1 MRVHEFTEHYYAL
14 VLIQEGVWYFWVK
27 ERGFVLTGITH
38 ATRFDSPKAAKA
50 VMTKARKKY
59 TRAPWV
65 GIKETDEMIIA
76 EVDAK
81 VPVQEVVA

>member
-1 MRVHEFTEHYYAL
+1 MRVHTFTEHYYVL
-14 VLIQEGVWYFWVK
+14 VLIQEGVWRFWAK
-27 ERGFVLTGITH
+27 EKDFSLVDITH
-38 ATRFDSPKAAKA
+38 ATRFDSSLAAKA

-59 TRAPWV
+59 KAAPWF

-81 VPVQEVVA
+81 VPVREVVE